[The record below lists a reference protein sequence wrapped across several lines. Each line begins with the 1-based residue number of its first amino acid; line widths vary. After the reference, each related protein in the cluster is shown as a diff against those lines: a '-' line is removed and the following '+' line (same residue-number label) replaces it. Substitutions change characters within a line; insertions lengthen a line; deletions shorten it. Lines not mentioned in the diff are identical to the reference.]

1 MLLVKIC
8 NNLFWN
14 SNLLAKLHLPEIHLL
29 KRNFSYY
36 SINWNSRR
44 PNSLIYLA
52 ERDLLL
58 FQRKI
63 VDT

>member
-8 NNLFWN
+8 NNLFC
-14 SNLLAKLHLPEIHLL
+14 AKLHLPEIHLL

-44 PNSLIYLA
+44 LNSLIYLA

-63 VDT
+63 VDI